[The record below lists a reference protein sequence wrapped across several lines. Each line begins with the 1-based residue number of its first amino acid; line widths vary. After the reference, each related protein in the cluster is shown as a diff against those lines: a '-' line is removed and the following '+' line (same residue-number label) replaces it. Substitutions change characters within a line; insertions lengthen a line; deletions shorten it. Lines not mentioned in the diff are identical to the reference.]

1 MKKALFFL
9 FLLVYATASSL
20 TVHAKQKATSTKQQ
34 KQVNKKAASKRGKS
48 KTTSKKAGDTARQKQ
63 AAETEQKKVHT
74 RLNTLKKEI
83 GKTEVAKGKAS
94 EALTQSQKAIS
105 TTERSLAELGQKK
118 AVTENKLTQLSS
130 EQAQLTATVAKQQKQ
145 LAKLMQQQYVSGGE
159 DRMKLLFSGD
169 NPNRISREM
178 QYMNYYS
185 TAYSQ
190 LIASLRQNIKAVD
203 AKKSETKETKQEL
216 DKIASKTSEQK
227 QVLEKEKARHAALVA
242 QLSDKLSNQKKEAER
257 LAQDEKRLG
266 GLVDRLS
273 RKIEEQRKAAE
284 KRAAQARLAE
294 QQARKQAKQSR
305 QTKQARKTQSRPQ
318 KQESQAEIVRET
330 PYKADT
336 ASAFGKKRGS
346 LRMPVQGTITARYGM
361 KRADG
366 PSWKGIFIKTSAGAP
381 VHSVAGGKVIF
392 ADTLRGFGRLI
403 IIDHGDHY
411 MTIYGNAQ
419 TLNKRVGDTV
429 GSGETVA
436 TAGNSGENGE
446 TGLYFELR
454 RSGHALNPSDWI
466 STR

>member
-20 TVHAKQKATSTKQQ
+20 VAHAEQKTETTKQ
-34 KQVNKKAASKRGKS
+34 KQVNKKNTSKRGKS
-48 KTTSKKAGDTARQKQ
+48 KTPTKKAADPSRQKK

-83 GKTEVAKGKAS
+83 GQTEVAKSKAS

-105 TTERSLAELGQKK
+105 TTELSLAELGQKK
-118 AVTENKLTQLSS
+118 TVTENRLAQLST
-130 EQAQLTATVAKQQKQ
+130 EQAQLSATIAKQQKQ
-145 LAKLMQQQYVSGGE
+145 LAKLLQQQYISGGE

-203 AKKSETKETKQEL
+203 AKKTETRETRQEL
-216 DKIASKTSEQK
+216 EKIASKTSEQK
-227 QVLEKEKARHAALVA
+227 QLLEKEKAQHAALVA
-242 QLSDKLSNQKKEAER
+242 QLSNKLSNQKKEAER

-273 RKIEEQRKAAE
+273 RRIEEQRKAAE
-284 KRAAQARLAE
+284 KRATEQRLSAQ
-294 QQARKQAKQSR
+294 QTKKQAKQPE
-305 QTKQARKTQSRPQ
+305 QKRKKRPQ

-330 PYKADT
+330 PYSADT

-366 PSWKGIFIKTSAGAP
+366 PSWKGIFIKTSAGTA

-392 ADTLRGFGRLI
+392 ADTLRGFGKLI

-419 TLNKRVGDTV
+419 SLNKRVGDTV

-454 RSGHALNPSDWI
+454 RSGQALNPSDWI
-466 STR
+466 SR

>member
-1 MKKALFFL
+1 
-9 FLLVYATASSL
+9 
-20 TVHAKQKATSTKQQ
+20 
-34 KQVNKKAASKRGKS
+34 
-48 KTTSKKAGDTARQKQ
+48 
-63 AAETEQKKVHT
+63 
-74 RLNTLKKEI
+74 
-83 GKTEVAKGKAS
+83 
-94 EALTQSQKAIS
+94 
-105 TTERSLAELGQKK
+105 
-118 AVTENKLTQLSS
+118 
-130 EQAQLTATVAKQQKQ
+130 
-145 LAKLMQQQYVSGGE
+145 MQQQYVSGGE

>member
-1 MKKALFFL
+1 MKKVLFF
-9 FLLVYATASSL
+9 FLLLVFATASSL
-20 TVHAKQKATSTKQQ
+20 AVHAKQKTATTRQQ
-34 KQVNKKAASKRGKS
+34 KQVNKRTASKRVKS
-48 KTTSKKAGDTARQKQ
+48 KTSSKKAADPQKQKQ
-63 AAETEQKKVHT
+63 AAESEQKKVHL

-83 GKTEVAKGKAS
+83 GKTEVAKDKAS
-94 EALTQSQKAIS
+94 EALTQSRKAIS
-105 TTERSLAELGQKK
+105 TTERSLAELSQKK
-118 AVTENKLTQLSS
+118 TATENRLAQLSS
-130 EQAQLTATVAKQQKQ
+130 EETQLSATITRQQKQ
-145 LAKLMQQQYVSGGE
+145 LAKLMRQQYISGGE

-169 NPNRISREM
+169 NPNRISREL

-185 TAYSQ
+185 TAYSR
-190 LIASLRQNIKAVD
+190 LITSLRQNIKVVD
-203 AKKSETKETKQEL
+203 TKKSETKETRQEL
-216 DKIASKTSEQK
+216 EKIVSKTHEQK

-242 QLSDKLSNQKKEAER
+242 QLSDKLSTQKKEAER
-257 LAQDEKRLG
+257 LEQDEKRLG

-284 KRAAQARLAE
+284 KRAAEERLA
-294 QQARKQAKQSR
+294 ARQAKQQSR
-305 QTKQARKTQSRPQ
+305 QTKQTRRTRPQ
-318 KQESQAEIVRET
+318 KQESGTEIVREA

-381 VHSVAGGKVIF
+381 VHSVAGGRVIF
-392 ADTLRGFGRLI
+392 ADTLRGFGKLI

-419 TLNKRVGDTV
+419 SLNKRVGDTV

>member
-9 FLLVYATASSL
+9 FLLVYAAASSL
-20 TVHAKQKATSTKQQ
+20 SVHARQRTETTRQ
-34 KQVNKKAASKRGKS
+34 KQASKKTTPRRGKS
-48 KTTSKKAGDTARQKQ
+48 KTPIKKTADPARQKK

-83 GKTEVAKGKAS
+83 GKTEVAKSKAS

-118 AVTENKLTQLSS
+118 TATENKLAQLSS
-130 EQAQLTATVAKQQKQ
+130 EQAQLSATVAKQQKQ

-190 LIASLRQNIKAVD
+190 LIASLRQNIKTVD
-203 AKKSETKETKQEL
+203 AKKNETRTTRQEL
-216 DKIASKTSEQK
+216 EKIVSRTSEKK
-227 QVLEKEKARHAALVA
+227 QLLEREKAHHAALVA
-242 QLSDKLSNQKKEAER
+242 QLSDKLSHQKKEAER
-257 LAQDEKRLG
+257 LAQDEKRLA

-284 KRAAQARLAE
+284 KRARLAE
-294 QQARKQAKQSR
+294 QQARKQAKQTRQSARRSR
-305 QTKQARKTQSRPQ
+305 SQ
-318 KQESQAEIVRET
+318 KQSQAEIIRET

-336 ASAFGKKRGS
+336 ASAFGRKRGS

-366 PSWKGIFIKTSAGAP
+366 PSWKGIFIKSPAGAP
-381 VHSVAGGKVIF
+381 VHSVAEGKVIF
-392 ADTLRGFGRLI
+392 ADTLRGFGKLI

-419 TLNKRVGDTV
+419 SLNKRVGDTV
-429 GSGETVA
+429 SNGETVA

-454 RSGHALNPSDWI
+454 RSGQALNPSDWI

>member
-1 MKKALFFL
+1 MKKVFFFL
-9 FLLVYATASSL
+9 FLLVYATVSSL
-20 TVHAKQKATSTKQQ
+20 TAHAIQKTGTAGQQ
-34 KQVNKKAASKRGKS
+34 KQVNKKNASKRGKS
-48 KTTSKKAGDTARQKQ
+48 RTSAKKAADPGKQKQ
-63 AAETEQKKVHT
+63 AAESEQKKVHT

-83 GKTEVAKGKAS
+83 GKTEVAKDKAA
-94 EALTQSQKAIS
+94 EALTESQKAIS

-118 AVTENKLTQLSS
+118 AATENRLTQLSS
-130 EQAQLTATVAKQQKQ
+130 EQAQLTATVSRQQKQ
-145 LAKLMQQQYVSGGE
+145 LARLMQQQYVSGGE

-185 TAYSQ
+185 TAYSR
-190 LIASLRQNIKAVD
+190 LITSLRQNIRAVD
-203 AKKSETKETKQEL
+203 VKKSETSETRQEL
-216 DKIASKTSEQK
+216 EKIVGKTSEQK

-242 QLSDKLSNQKKEAER
+242 QLSDKLNTQKKEAER
-257 LAQDEKRLG
+257 LAQDEKRLA

-284 KRAAQARLAE
+284 KRAAAARLAE
-294 QQARKQAKQSR
+294 QQAQKQARQSR
-305 QTKQARKTQSRPQ
+305 QTKPSRKTRPE
-318 KQESQAEIVRET
+318 KQESQTELARET

-336 ASAFGKKRGS
+336 ASAFGKKRGT
-346 LRMPVQGTITARYGM
+346 LRMPVQGTVTARYGT

-366 PSWKGIFIKTSAGAP
+366 PSWKGIFIKTSSGAP
-381 VHSVAGGKVIF
+381 VHSVAGGRVIF
-392 ADTLRGFGRLI
+392 ADTLRGFGKLI

-419 TLNKRVGDTV
+419 SLNKRVGDTV

-454 RSGHALNPSDWI
+454 RSGQALNPSDWI

>member
-9 FLLVYATASSL
+9 FLLVYATATSL
-20 TVHAKQKATSTKQQ
+20 TVYAKQKAAATTQQ
-34 KQVNKKAASKRGKS
+34 KQVNKKTASKRGKS
-48 KTTSKKAGDTARQKQ
+48 RTPGKKTADPTRQKQ
-63 AAETEQKKVHT
+63 AAENEQTKVHS

-94 EALTQSQKAIS
+94 EALTQSKKAIS
-105 TTERSLAELGQKK
+105 TTERSLLELGQKK
-118 AVTENKLTQLSS
+118 TATENKLAQLSS
-130 EQAQLTATVAKQQKQ
+130 EQAQLTDTVARQQKQ

-185 TAYSQ
+185 TAYSK

-203 AKKSETKETKQEL
+203 NKKSETKETKEEL
-216 DKIASKTSEQK
+216 EKIASKTSEQK
-227 QVLEKEKARHAALVA
+227 QLLEKEKARHAALVA

-284 KRAAQARLAE
+284 KRAAEARLAE

-305 QTKQARKTQSRPQ
+305 QTKQARRTRPQ
-318 KQESQAEIVRET
+318 KQESQAEIVRQT

-366 PSWKGIFIKTSAGAP
+366 PSWKGIFIKTSAGTP

-411 MTIYGNAQ
+411 MTIYGNAGS
-419 TLNKRVGDTV
+419 LNKRVGDTV

-436 TAGNSGENGE
+436 TAGNSSENGE

-454 RSGHALNPSDWI
+454 RSGQALNPSDWI

>member
-20 TVHAKQKATSTKQQ
+20 TVHAKQKVAATKQQ
-34 KQVNKKAASKRGKS
+34 KQLNKKAASKRGKS
-48 KTTSKKAGDTARQKQ
+48 KTNSRKTTDPSRQKQ
-63 AAETEQKKVHT
+63 AAENEQKKIHT

-83 GKTEVAKGKAS
+83 GKTEVAKDKAS

-105 TTERSLAELGQKK
+105 TTERSLTELGQKK
-118 AVTENKLTQLSS
+118 AITENKLTQLSS
-130 EQAQLTATVAKQQKQ
+130 EQAQLTATVARQQKQ

-203 AKKSETKETKQEL
+203 AKKSETRETRQEL
-216 DKIASKTSEQK
+216 EKIATKTSEQK

-305 QTKQARKTQSRPQ
+305 QTKQARRTLPQ
-318 KQESQAEIVRET
+318 RQESQAEIVRET

-366 PSWKGIFIKTSAGAP
+366 PSWKGIFIKTSTGAP

-419 TLNKRVGDTV
+419 SLNKRVGDTV

-454 RSGHALNPSDWI
+454 HSGHALNPSDWI

>member
-1 MKKALFFL
+1 M
-9 FLLVYATASSL
+9 
-20 TVHAKQKATSTKQQ
+20 
-34 KQVNKKAASKRGKS
+34 
-48 KTTSKKAGDTARQKQ
+48 
-63 AAETEQKKVHT
+63 
-74 RLNTLKKEI
+74 
-83 GKTEVAKGKAS
+83 
-94 EALTQSQKAIS
+94 
-105 TTERSLAELGQKK
+105 
-118 AVTENKLTQLSS
+118 
-130 EQAQLTATVAKQQKQ
+130 
-145 LAKLMQQQYVSGGE
+145 
-159 DRMKLLFSGD
+159 
-169 NPNRISREM
+169 
-178 QYMNYYS
+178 
-185 TAYSQ
+185 
-190 LIASLRQNIKAVD
+190 
-203 AKKSETKETKQEL
+203 
-216 DKIASKTSEQK
+216 
-227 QVLEKEKARHAALVA
+227 
-242 QLSDKLSNQKKEAER
+242 
-257 LAQDEKRLG
+257 
-266 GLVDRLS
+266 S

-284 KRAAQARLAE
+284 KRAAEERLAA
-294 QQARKQAKQSR
+294 QRAKKQAKQSR
-305 QTKQARKTQSRPQ
+305 QTKQTRKTRPE
-318 KQESQAEIVRET
+318 KQESRTEIVRET

-454 RSGHALNPSDWI
+454 RSGQALNPSDWI

>member
-9 FLLVYATASSL
+9 FLFVFATTTSL
-20 TVHAKQKATSTKQQ
+20 TVCAKQKAETTKQQ
-34 KQVNKKAASKRGKS
+34 KQVNKKAASKRGKP
-48 KTTSKKAGDTARQKQ
+48 KTSSKKTADPSRQKK
-63 AAETEQKKVHT
+63 AAESEQKKVHA

-94 EALTQSQKAIS
+94 EALTQSQKAIL

-118 AVTENKLTQLSS
+118 SVTENKLAQLSS
-130 EQAQLTATVAKQQKQ
+130 EQAQLTATVARQQKQ
-145 LAKLMQQQYVSGGE
+145 LAKLMQQQYISGGE

-190 LIASLRQNIKAVD
+190 LISSLRQNIKTVD
-203 AKKSETKETKQEL
+203 TKKAETKDTKQEL
-216 DKIASKTSEQK
+216 EKIVSKTSEQK
-227 QVLEKEKARHAALVA
+227 QVLEKEKAQHAALVS
-242 QLSDKLSNQKKEAER
+242 QLSNKLSTQKKEAER

-273 RKIEEQRKAAE
+273 RRIEEQRKAAE
-284 KRAAQARLAE
+284 KRAAEERLAE
-294 QQARKQAKQSR
+294 QQAKKQAKQPKQIR
-305 QTKQARKTQSRPQ
+305 QAKKTRPQ
-318 KQESQAEIVRET
+318 NQESQAEIVRQT

-346 LRMPVQGTITARYGM
+346 LRMPVSGTITARYGM

-366 PSWKGIFIKTSAGAP
+366 PSWKGIFIKSSAGAP

-411 MTIYGNAQ
+411 MTIYGNAGS
-419 TLNKRVGDTV
+419 LNKRVGDTV
-429 GSGETVA
+429 GSGEAVA

-454 RSGHALNPSDWI
+454 RSGQALNPSDWI

>member
-1 MKKALFFL
+1 MKKALFLL

-20 TVHAKQKATSTKQQ
+20 TAHAKQSSSVQQQ
-34 KQVNKKAASKRGKS
+34 KKASKKTASKRGKS
-48 KTTSKKAGDTARQKQ
+48 KASFKKTGDPARQKQ
-63 AAETEQKKVHT
+63 VAESEQKKVHT

-105 TTERSLAELGQKK
+105 TTERSLADLGQKK
-118 AVTENKLTQLSS
+118 TATENKLTQLSS

-190 LIASLRQNIKAVD
+190 LITSLRQNIKAVD
-203 AKKSETKETKQEL
+203 AKKSETKEARQEL
-216 DKIASKTSEQK
+216 EKIVNKTNEQK
-227 QVLEKEKARHAALVA
+227 QVLEKEKAQHAALVA

-284 KRAAQARLAE
+284 KRAAEQRLAE
-294 QQARKQAKQSR
+294 QQAK
-305 QTKQARKTQSRPQ
+305 KQARQSKRTRPAKKTRPA
-318 KQESQAEIVRET
+318 KQESRAEIIRET

-366 PSWKGIFIKTSAGAP
+366 PSWKGIFIKTSAGVP

-392 ADTLRGFGRLI
+392 ADTLRGFGKLI

-419 TLNKRVGDTV
+419 SLNKRVGDTV

-454 RSGHALNPSDWI
+454 RSGQALNPSDWI

>member
-9 FLLVYATASSL
+9 FLLVYATATSL
-20 TVHAKQKATSTKQQ
+20 TVHAKQKATTAKQQ
-34 KQVNKKAASKRGKS
+34 KQVNKKTTAKRGKS
-48 KTTSKKAGDTARQKQ
+48 KTTARKTADPARQKK

-83 GKTEVAKGKAS
+83 GKTEVAKDKAS

-118 AVTENKLTQLSS
+118 TATENRLNQLSS
-130 EQAQLTATVAKQQKQ
+130 EQAQLTATVSRQQKQ

-190 LIASLRQNIKAVD
+190 LITSLRQNIKAVD
-203 AKKSETKETKQEL
+203 AKKSETKETRQEL
-216 DKIASKTSEQK
+216 EKIASKTSEQK
-227 QVLEKEKARHAALVA
+227 QILEKEKARHAALVA

-284 KRAAQARLAE
+284 KRAAEERLAA
-294 QQARKQAKQSR
+294 QRAKKQAKQSR
-305 QTKQARKTQSRPQ
+305 QTKQTRKTRPE
-318 KQESQAEIVRET
+318 KQESRTEIVRET

-454 RSGHALNPSDWI
+454 RSGQALNPSDWI

>member
-9 FLLVYATASSL
+9 FLLVYVTATSL
-20 TVHAKQKATSTKQQ
+20 TVHAKQKAAATTQQ
-34 KQVNKKAASKRGKS
+34 KQVNKKTASKRGKS
-48 KTTSKKAGDTARQKQ
+48 RTPAKKAADPARQKQ
-63 AAETEQKKVHT
+63 AAENEQKKVHT

-105 TTERSLAELGQKK
+105 TTERSLLELGQKK
-118 AVTENKLTQLSS
+118 TATENKLAQLSS
-130 EQAQLTATVAKQQKQ
+130 EQAQLTATVVKQQKQ

-203 AKKSETKETKQEL
+203 NKKSETKETKEEL
-216 DKIASKTSEQK
+216 EKIASKTSEQK
-227 QVLEKEKARHAALVA
+227 QLLEKEKAQHAALVA

-284 KRAAQARLAE
+284 KRAAEARLAE

-305 QTKQARKTQSRPQ
+305 QTKQARRTRPQ

-411 MTIYGNAQ
+411 MTIYGNAGS
-419 TLNKRVGDTV
+419 LNKRVGDTV

>member
-9 FLLVYATASSL
+9 FLLVYATATSL
-20 TVHAKQKATSTKQQ
+20 TVHAKQKATTAKQQ
-34 KQVNKKAASKRGKS
+34 KQVNKKTTAKRGKS
-48 KTTSKKAGDTARQKQ
+48 KTTARKTADPARQKK

-83 GKTEVAKGKAS
+83 GKTEVAKDKAS

-118 AVTENKLTQLSS
+118 TATENRLNQLSS
-130 EQAQLTATVAKQQKQ
+130 EQAQLTATVSRQQKQ

-190 LIASLRQNIKAVD
+190 LITSLRQNIKAVD
-203 AKKSETKETKQEL
+203 AKKSETKETRQEL
-216 DKIASKTSEQK
+216 EKIASKTSEQK
-227 QVLEKEKARHAALVA
+227 QILEKKKARHAALVA

-284 KRAAQARLAE
+284 KRAAEERLAA
-294 QQARKQAKQSR
+294 QRAKKQAKQSR
-305 QTKQARKTQSRPQ
+305 QTKQTRKKRPE
-318 KQESQAEIVRET
+318 KQESRTEIVRET

-454 RSGHALNPSDWI
+454 RSGQALNPSDWI

>member
-1 MKKALFFL
+1 
-9 FLLVYATASSL
+9 
-20 TVHAKQKATSTKQQ
+20 
-34 KQVNKKAASKRGKS
+34 
-48 KTTSKKAGDTARQKQ
+48 
-63 AAETEQKKVHT
+63 
-74 RLNTLKKEI
+74 
-83 GKTEVAKGKAS
+83 
-94 EALTQSQKAIS
+94 
-105 TTERSLAELGQKK
+105 
-118 AVTENKLTQLSS
+118 
-130 EQAQLTATVAKQQKQ
+130 
-145 LAKLMQQQYVSGGE
+145 
-159 DRMKLLFSGD
+159 
-169 NPNRISREM
+169 M

-294 QQARKQAKQSR
+294 QQPENAKQSR

-330 PYKADT
+330 HYKADT

-392 ADTLRGFGRLI
+392 ADTLRGFGR
-403 IIDHGDHY
+403 IDY
-411 MTIYGNAQ
+411 Y
-419 TLNKRVGDTV
+419 RP
-429 GSGETVA
+429 
-436 TAGNSGENGE
+436 
-446 TGLYFELR
+446 R
-454 RSGHALNPSDWI
+454 
-466 STR
+466 